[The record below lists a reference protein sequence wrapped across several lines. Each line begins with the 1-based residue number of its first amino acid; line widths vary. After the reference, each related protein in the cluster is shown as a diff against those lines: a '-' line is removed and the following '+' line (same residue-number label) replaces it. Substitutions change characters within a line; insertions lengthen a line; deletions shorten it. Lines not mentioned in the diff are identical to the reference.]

1 MFGAMSRSDRV
12 ECGTCGFPVDL
23 DRTSM
28 CPKCGKHVEAHVFG
42 RLAEVDIAHDGERL
56 GDALE
61 KLGRALDRA
70 LAGGAR
76 GLKVIHGYGSEGRRG
91 VIGPAARRWLRD
103 EAARYRWKVARD
115 QFNPGATL
123 VWFE

>member
-1 MFGAMSRSDRV
+1 MY
-12 ECGTCGFPVDL
+12 
-23 DRTSM
+23 
-28 CPKCGKHVEAHVFG
+28 G
-42 RLAEVDIAHDGERL
+42 RLAVVDIAHDGERV

-76 GLKVIHGYGSEGRRG
+76 GLKVIHGYGSDGRRG
-91 VIGPAARRWLRD
+91 VIGPSARRWLRD
-103 EAARYRWKVARD
+103 EAARHRWKVARD